1 MAEQEK
7 NSVDFEA
14 LARDYRKHSAGV
26 GTVVRIVGAVVDVA
40 FDDQV
45 PDIYNALIVDG
56 ETPMGKVHV
65 VLEVESQLP
74 HGVVRTVAMA
84 STDGMQRGLKAK
96 DTGQPMMMPVGE
108 ATLGRVWNVMGQP
121 VDGKPMPEGLA
132 YYPIHRPAPAFE
144 DLTTTMEVYE
154 TGIKAIDLLEPYV
167 RGGKTGLFGGAGVGK
182 TV

>member
-65 VLEVESQLP
+65 VLEVE
-74 HGVVRTVAMA
+74 
-84 STDGMQRGLKAK
+84 
-96 DTGQPMMMPVGE
+96 
-108 ATLGRVWNVMGQP
+108 
-121 VDGKPMPEGLA
+121 
-132 YYPIHRPAPAFE
+132 
-144 DLTTTMEVYE
+144 
-154 TGIKAIDLLEPYV
+154 
-167 RGGKTGLFGGAGVGK
+167 
-182 TV
+182 